1 MRRTSPNKQPR
12 AESLYATIKEV
23 TSELAEY
30 GVFNYLLS
38 NGEYLFAHCADKL
51 CYVLRHAP
59 FGHAHLK
66 DQDITVDFSRLT
78 KPNDKV
84 AIIATLPLTDNES
97 WTEMAPGEF
106 LLFKDGE
113 PLPL

>member
-1 MRRTSPNKQPR
+1 MFPNGQPGV
-12 AESLYATIKEV
+12 ELLYAAVKEV
-23 TSELAEY
+23 TCELAKY

-38 NGEYLFAHCADKL
+38 NGECLFAHCADQL
-51 CYVLRHAP
+51 SYVLRHAP
-59 FGHAHLK
+59 FGRAHLK

-113 PLPL
+113 PLSL